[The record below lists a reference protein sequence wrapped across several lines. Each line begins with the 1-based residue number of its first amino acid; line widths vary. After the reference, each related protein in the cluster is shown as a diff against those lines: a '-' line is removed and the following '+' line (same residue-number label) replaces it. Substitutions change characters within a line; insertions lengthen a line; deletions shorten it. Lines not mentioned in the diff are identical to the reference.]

1 MPHLHGG
8 GHVFGGGAS
17 AGVLAVLAGRLLCDT
32 YLAAR
37 ELVKSID
44 YTLGTLATNLL
55 GQKRSELAAADI
67 PGNAGTVQLRAKVTR
82 GR

>member
-1 MPHLHGG
+1 MPNLGGG

-17 AGVLAVLAGRLLCDT
+17 TGLLAVLAGRLLCDT

-44 YTLGTLATNLL
+44 FTLGTLAANLL
-55 GQKRSELAAADI
+55 GQKRSELSAADI
-67 PGNAGTVQLRAKVTR
+67 PGT
-82 GR
+82 